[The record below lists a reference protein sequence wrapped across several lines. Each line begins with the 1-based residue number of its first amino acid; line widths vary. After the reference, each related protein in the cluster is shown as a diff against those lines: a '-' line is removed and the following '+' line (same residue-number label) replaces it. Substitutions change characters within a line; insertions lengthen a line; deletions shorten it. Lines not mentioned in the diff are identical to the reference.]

1 MSAFEARSR
10 RMLFLVSP
18 STTPCGVE
26 MFARG
31 LSAATAALGETSE
44 SLAVDGG
51 WRDIRRLWSA
61 PRGANALVISFPVV
75 AWKRALLMPLLAL
88 AFARSRGASTVV
100 ILHEWADLN
109 PLRRLFV
116 SLYLLAAETV
126 LFSSPTVQR
135 EFEAGPMR
143 WLRVATGLT
152 PIPPNIAPP
161 PERLASPALERIQAE
176 RAKGSLILGHF
187 GSIYPKKQ
195 SAAVLDI
202 AAALRAKGKEVFVV
216 FIGGFIRGQ
225 DDVEGQFWA
234 RAKRLGVDDL
244 VLVTG
249 YMRFDTEIFALFDEV
264 DVFAYAF
271 TEGLTSRRG
280 SVLAC
285 LESGRPVVVNAPAL
299 ANEFDHHQT
308 YKRLIAD
315 GLLRF
320 VSRDAEASE
329 FANAIL
335 AIEPGEGRTPKPFFA
350 SAWRD
355 AAEAV
360 HEASLRDRGRLAGA
374 PASVV

>member
-10 RMLFLVSP
+10 RMLFLVSS

-135 EFEAGPMR
+135 EVEAGPMR
-143 WLRVATGLT
+143 W
-152 PIPPNIAPP
+152 
-161 PERLASPALERIQAE
+161 
-176 RAKGSLILGHF
+176 LGHF

-249 YMRFDTEIFALFDEV
+249 YMRFDAEIFALFDEV

-299 ANEFDHHQT
+299 ANEFDHHPT

-335 AIEPGEGRTPKPFFA
+335 TIEPGEGRTPKPFFA